1 MGRHLF
7 LDVAVTDPASGGALD
22 ARPSS
27 AASCGV
33 AAARRALQKTQKY
46 GPLAAGVSSDFCPAV
61 MERLGTMCDELAG
74 LIRMLCGDGERD
86 RMRHDDVT
94 FSHSSRSTYMA
105 GMIGLA
111 VVVADA
117 MMLDTVLGLDVRGDD
132 ARAIPGAPR
141 VGREGGGAWMEPA
154 PEQREVEGRGGA
166 FWYEV
171 PH

>member
-1 MGRHLF
+1 
-7 LDVAVTDPASGGALD
+7 
-22 ARPSS
+22 
-27 AASCGV
+27 
-33 AAARRALQKTQKY
+33 
-46 GPLAAGVSSDFCPAV
+46 
-61 MERLGTMCDELAG
+61 MCDELAG

-132 ARAIPGAPR
+132 ARAAPGAPR
-141 VGREGGGAWMEPA
+141 VGRRGEVHGWSLRQSSGRWRVVVVPSGTRRPTSQLWTGGPFSLLQPCCCCCCAHVF
-154 PEQREVEGRGGA
+154 EQRLTRLA
-166 FWYEV
+166 LC
-171 PH
+171 

>member
-1 MGRHLF
+1 
-7 LDVAVTDPASGGALD
+7 
-22 ARPSS
+22 
-27 AASCGV
+27 
-33 AAARRALQKTQKY
+33 
-46 GPLAAGVSSDFCPAV
+46 
-61 MERLGTMCDELAG
+61 
-74 LIRMLCGDGERD
+74 
-86 RMRHDDVT
+86 
-94 FSHSSRSTYMA
+94 MA

-132 ARAIPGAPR
+132 ARATPGAPR

-154 PEQREVEGRGGA
+154 PEQREVESRGGA